1 MITLLKFSSTIK
13 IMLRLIFC
21 LIFLSTPFVSAD
33 KKPIL
38 EIDDSS
44 FSCIRDMEKV
54 RGLYVGNLLGNIE
67 GTLSAAKSKDGAV
80 YPAGSIVQLVPTE
93 VMVKRQK
100 GFNAA
105 TKDWEFFELSV
116 NKKGSHIDKRGFAD
130 VVNKFGGNCFSC
142 HIKAEPKW
150 DFICE
155 KGHGCD
161 PIPLT
166 PDMISV
172 IQKTDPRCDANEK
185 LNANE
190 IKAAG
195 ILKKMFGG

>member
-1 MITLLKFSSTIK
+1 MNIK
-13 IMLRLIFC
+13 IKSITIFSLLI
-21 LIFLSTPFVSAD
+21 LSTSFVSANET
-33 KKPIL
+33 KPL
-38 EIDDSS
+38 EITDSS

-54 RGLYVGNLLGNIE
+54 RGLYVSNLLGNIE
-67 GTLSAAKSKDGAV
+67 GTLTAAKTKGGAE
-80 YPAGSIVQLVPTE
+80 YPAGSVVQLVPTE

-105 TKDWEFFELSV
+105 TKDWEFFELTV
-116 NKKGSHIDKRGFAD
+116 NKKGSHIDKRGFVD

-172 IQKTDPRCDANEK
+172 IQKTDPRCDTNEV